1 MSDYEQGNLIEHQ
14 AQIEYQRQSDLYRE
28 GKISNAQLLLA
39 MRVSE
44 QARKE
49 ANDLRGFNESV

>member
-1 MSDYEQGNLIEHQ
+1 MSDYEEGNRIE
-14 AQIEYQRQSDLYRE
+14 AESRAEYQRQADLYRE
-28 GKISNAQLLLA
+28 GKISNAQLLRA

-49 ANDLRGFNESV
+49 ANELRGFHRSA